1 MNPEKYL
8 SNFNCDEIYKQIL
21 AKHNIS
27 SMEENYNRHL
37 NELKKKFQSLIPTLK
52 KKPYFDEMPSFN
64 EELLLDV
71 IILNTPFVPV
81 EKRANFRLFLE
92 KKTFA
97 SFKTLIKEYIFP
109 YQDSDK
115 DNLNNNGILIIK
127 IDNIEH
133 SYKIA
138 QALNGTEVVKG
149 RKLIALTYPEFEKIS
164 KMPEN
169 FEEHLNEIKQVENW
183 EKNNFEEM
191 MFIESKDRITV
202 GKIHFLKKT
211 FEKKYELKNNKD
223 INEVK
228 WSPQG
233 KYLVISKDDQ
243 IVFYT
248 GESDKPINELNIHSH
263 YYNISND
270 ENYIVTFNGYKNN
283 SFKNEEKKEE
293 KKDDKKDDKKEEK
306 KEEKKDDKKE
316 EKTDEKK
323 DDKKE
328 KPSSPE
334 NVFIRDIITDR
345 IIRSFNI
352 EKEEKFS
359 NFLWSPDSKYLGR
372 IKEEKLI
379 IYELPTMKMIK
390 DKQGNRVPIKDN
402 VTNFAWFP
410 NNNIIISITEK
421 YDNNKK
427 KLLNSTMDFIE
438 IPSRNTYPR
447 SSIANGNIIDLVW
460 HKNNHILAILSK
472 DFHQSKYSVRLI
484 DFNMKEK
491 TYISSNIKLPEGTKE
506 KPLIDM
512 KIAWMEDT
520 LFIIPTL
527 KESNV
532 KSISVFPY
540 DLKKKNL
547 ELEQWPLENCLVNL
561 KHSDFIPS
569 SNGITFILSCMDKN
583 NTNNYG
589 KSDLYVIHKNKM
601 SHCRALDFGSSLSH
615 ITWDKDGRLCIVE
628 QNTGKEKE
636 GFKIINS
643 VGDEVY
649 EEKDTKLSKVEW
661 RPRHKKIIE
670 EYQEEKNIEN
680 EFDKISKIYEEED
693 YEFLSVHDKKKKAE
707 DKAIFDKFTSI
718 MKKRAEKFNNDK
730 DRKEEKVENKISH
743 DFWIEEIKS
752 VNEVVKG
759 GDDF

>member
-127 IDNIEH
+127 VDSIEH

-316 EKTDEKK
+316 
-323 DDKKE
+323 
-328 KPSSPE
+328 KPPSPE

-707 DKAIFDKFTSI
+707 DKAVFDKFTSI

>member
-127 IDNIEH
+127 VDSIEH

-223 INEVK
+223 INEIK

-306 KEEKKDDKKE
+306 KEENKE
-316 EKTDEKK
+316 EKK

-707 DKAIFDKFTSI
+707 EKAVFDKFTSI

>member
-127 IDNIEH
+127 VDSIEH

-223 INEVK
+223 INEIK

-283 SFKNEEKKEE
+283 SFKNEEKKE
-293 KKDDKKDDKKEEK
+293 
-306 KEEKKDDKKE
+306 
-316 EKTDEKK
+316 
-323 DDKKE
+323 
-328 KPSSPE
+328 
-334 NVFIRDIITDR
+334 
-345 IIRSFNI
+345 
-352 EKEEKFS
+352 
-359 NFLWSPDSKYLGR
+359 
-372 IKEEKLI
+372 
-379 IYELPTMKMIK
+379 
-390 DKQGNRVPIKDN
+390 
-402 VTNFAWFP
+402 
-410 NNNIIISITEK
+410 
-421 YDNNKK
+421 
-427 KLLNSTMDFIE
+427 
-438 IPSRNTYPR
+438 
-447 SSIANGNIIDLVW
+447 
-460 HKNNHILAILSK
+460 
-472 DFHQSKYSVRLI
+472 
-484 DFNMKEK
+484 
-491 TYISSNIKLPEGTKE
+491 
-506 KPLIDM
+506 
-512 KIAWMEDT
+512 
-520 LFIIPTL
+520 
-527 KESNV
+527 
-532 KSISVFPY
+532 
-540 DLKKKNL
+540 
-547 ELEQWPLENCLVNL
+547 
-561 KHSDFIPS
+561 
-569 SNGITFILSCMDKN
+569 
-583 NTNNYG
+583 
-589 KSDLYVIHKNKM
+589 
-601 SHCRALDFGSSLSH
+601 
-615 ITWDKDGRLCIVE
+615 
-628 QNTGKEKE
+628 
-636 GFKIINS
+636 
-643 VGDEVY
+643 
-649 EEKDTKLSKVEW
+649 
-661 RPRHKKIIE
+661 
-670 EYQEEKNIEN
+670 
-680 EFDKISKIYEEED
+680 
-693 YEFLSVHDKKKKAE
+693 
-707 DKAIFDKFTSI
+707 
-718 MKKRAEKFNNDK
+718 
-730 DRKEEKVENKISH
+730 
-743 DFWIEEIKS
+743 
-752 VNEVVKG
+752 
-759 GDDF
+759 

>member
-127 IDNIEH
+127 VDSIEH

-248 GESDKPINELNIHSH
+248 GESDKPIN
-263 YYNISND
+263 
-270 ENYIVTFNGYKNN
+270 
-283 SFKNEEKKEE
+283 
-293 KKDDKKDDKKEEK
+293 
-306 KEEKKDDKKE
+306 
-316 EKTDEKK
+316 
-323 DDKKE
+323 
-328 KPSSPE
+328 
-334 NVFIRDIITDR
+334 
-345 IIRSFNI
+345 
-352 EKEEKFS
+352 
-359 NFLWSPDSKYLGR
+359 
-372 IKEEKLI
+372 
-379 IYELPTMKMIK
+379 
-390 DKQGNRVPIKDN
+390 
-402 VTNFAWFP
+402 
-410 NNNIIISITEK
+410 
-421 YDNNKK
+421 
-427 KLLNSTMDFIE
+427 
-438 IPSRNTYPR
+438 
-447 SSIANGNIIDLVW
+447 
-460 HKNNHILAILSK
+460 
-472 DFHQSKYSVRLI
+472 
-484 DFNMKEK
+484 
-491 TYISSNIKLPEGTKE
+491 
-506 KPLIDM
+506 
-512 KIAWMEDT
+512 
-520 LFIIPTL
+520 
-527 KESNV
+527 
-532 KSISVFPY
+532 
-540 DLKKKNL
+540 
-547 ELEQWPLENCLVNL
+547 
-561 KHSDFIPS
+561 
-569 SNGITFILSCMDKN
+569 
-583 NTNNYG
+583 
-589 KSDLYVIHKNKM
+589 
-601 SHCRALDFGSSLSH
+601 
-615 ITWDKDGRLCIVE
+615 
-628 QNTGKEKE
+628 
-636 GFKIINS
+636 
-643 VGDEVY
+643 
-649 EEKDTKLSKVEW
+649 
-661 RPRHKKIIE
+661 
-670 EYQEEKNIEN
+670 
-680 EFDKISKIYEEED
+680 
-693 YEFLSVHDKKKKAE
+693 
-707 DKAIFDKFTSI
+707 
-718 MKKRAEKFNNDK
+718 
-730 DRKEEKVENKISH
+730 
-743 DFWIEEIKS
+743 
-752 VNEVVKG
+752 
-759 GDDF
+759 

>member
-52 KKPYFDEMPSFN
+52 KKSYFDEMPSFN

-81 EKRANFRLFLE
+81 EKRANFKLFLE

-97 SFKTLIKEYIFP
+97 SFKAYIKEYIFP
-109 YQDSDK
+109 YKDSDK

-127 IDNIEH
+127 VESIEL

-223 INEVK
+223 INEIK

-243 IVFYT
+243 IVFYS
-248 GESDKPINELNIHSH
+248 GESNKPINELNIHSH

-270 ENYIVTFNGYKNN
+270 ENYIITFNGYKNN
-283 SFKNEEKKEE
+283 SFKNEE

-316 EKTDEKK
+316 EKKEEKK
-323 DDKKE
+323 EDKKE
-328 KPSSPE
+328 EKKEEAASLE

-352 EKEEKFS
+352 EKTEKFS

-372 IKEEKLI
+372 IKEEKLM
-379 IYELPTMKMIK
+379 IYELPSMKMIK
-390 DKQGNRVPIKDN
+390 DKQDKRCPIKDN

-472 DFHQSKYSVRLI
+472 DFNQSKYSVRLI

-512 KIAWMEDT
+512 KISWMEDT

-601 SHCRALDFGSSLSH
+601 SHCRALDFGSSLSK

-649 EEKDTKLSKVEW
+649 EEKDTKLSMVEW

-670 EYQEEKNIEN
+670 EYQEEKIIEN
-680 EFDKISKIYEEED
+680 EFDKISKKYEDED
-693 YEFLSVHDKKKKAE
+693 FEFLSVHDKKKKAE
-707 DKAIFDKFTSI
+707 EKEVFDKFTNI

-730 DRKEEKVENKISH
+730 DKKEEKVENKISH